1 MTRCFTPEQ
10 VRFMMAQACP
20 HCSSVVPCNCFAV
33 HIETEAR
40 DSAEKH
46 ERTYYL
52 TQEYRL

>member
-1 MTRCFTPEQ
+1 MTRRFTPEQ